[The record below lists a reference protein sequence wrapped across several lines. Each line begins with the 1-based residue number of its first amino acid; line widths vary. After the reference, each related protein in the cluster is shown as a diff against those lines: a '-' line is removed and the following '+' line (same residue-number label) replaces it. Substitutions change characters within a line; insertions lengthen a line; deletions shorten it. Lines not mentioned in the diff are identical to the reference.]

1 VDTIHTK
8 WFRCSALPDVNDAI
22 HSQADGEM
30 LGTLPAELSI
40 AARPVKLLM
49 E

>member
-1 VDTIHTK
+1 VDTLHTK
-8 WFRCSALPDVNDAI
+8 WFRCTAQPDVKEAI

-40 AARPVKLLM
+40 ASRSIKLLM

>member
-1 VDTIHTK
+1 VDKVHSK
-8 WFRCSALPDVNDAI
+8 WFRCTALPGVEAI

-40 AARPVKLLM
+40 ESRAVKLLM